1 MKLEA
6 LGGKLFGIPYTGMIA
21 CRTSVQMVRAIV
33 HGQLIFYT
41 VQFELTLGDTV
52 SVTTD
57 EGAKEWFWTVDCLVN
72 SVMALDDIG
81 IVAIFVRYHDS
92 YYGTTI
98 ISNGYFGTRFVLQD
112 EEVGLLAVYNFLKI
126 GSLEAAQIF
135 SWI

>member
-1 MKLEA
+1 
-6 LGGKLFGIPYTGMIA
+6 
-21 CRTSVQMVRAIV
+21 MVRTIV
-33 HGQLIFYT
+33 YSQLVFYT
-41 VQFELTLGDTV
+41 IQFELTLCDTV

-72 SVMALDDIG
+72 GVMALDDIG
-81 IVAIFVRYHDS
+81 IVAIFVWYHDS